1 MEETMKINYH
11 PTDGDADMVVAFI
24 DQCVNY
30 ILKMHY
36 KNGFYPSFI
45 NDYMRQNGQ
54 MSFIECAETPFDD
67 MNEDSHA
74 ETSLEEE
81 FVPATPSLIGGT
93 VETVGDWIKE
103 YISKEVID
111 NIYDDHSC
119 WITIFNQYDLPS
131 LRGLLAKIDMRMM
144 LKMLET
150 ESRPSARVLFQLV
163 SNFSTLTTKPFCA
176 FQL

>member
-1 MEETMKINYH
+1 
-11 PTDGDADMVVAFI
+11 
-24 DQCVNY
+24 
-30 ILKMHY
+30 
-36 KNGFYPSFI
+36 
-45 NDYMRQNGQ
+45 

-67 MNEDSHA
+67 MNEDPHA
-74 ETSLEEE
+74 ETSLKEE
-81 FVPATPSLIGGT
+81 FVPATPSLIGGI

-144 LKMLET
+144 LKMSGPQNWNTIKSFVYQDVYSHLHGIAYKECRLK
-150 ESRPSARVLFQLV
+150 EE
-163 SNFSTLTTKPFCA
+163 
-176 FQL
+176 